1 MGRQHGNRHRTAVGI
16 KDNSTLVFIVVDGR
30 QPGYSTGLRK
40 QLADILI
47 SAGVTEAA
55 LLDGGA
61 SSQMIVNGEIVNKPS
76 AGKERLIASAFIIK

>member
-1 MGRQHGNRHRTAVGI
+1 MEIPTPRSAVVI
-16 KDNSTLVFIVVDGR
+16 KDESTLVFIVVDGR
-30 QPGYSTGLRK
+30 QPGYSTGVTGK

-61 SSQMIVNGEIVNKPS
+61 SSEMIVNGEIVNKPS
-76 AGKERLIASAFIIK
+76 AGKERLIAAAFVITRN